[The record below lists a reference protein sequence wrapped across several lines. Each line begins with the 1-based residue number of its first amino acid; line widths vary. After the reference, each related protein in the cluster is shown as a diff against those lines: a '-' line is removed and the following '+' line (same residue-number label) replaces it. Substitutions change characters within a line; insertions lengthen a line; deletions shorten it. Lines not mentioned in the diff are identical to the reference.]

1 MIIKPNEVDSSGLN
15 INAKNILEFPPIY
28 TGELSYWGE
37 EWTGNYKKSEN
48 LINDNNINDYPKF
61 KQFLNK
67 KQEDFD
73 YGFISFLE
81 LY

>member
-48 LINDNNINDYPKF
+48 LINFPFEFFSLPACWSNSGATF
-61 KQFLNK
+61 FFMCFCRL
-67 KQEDFD
+67 
-73 YGFISFLE
+73 
-81 LY
+81 